1 MAGHSGEFS
10 GYYCKIATI
19 TDGKLLCIQS
29 RSQDEEAS
37 AITYVDEGDQRFVN
51 PGNYN
56 LFEPKQPLDFQ
67 QWLMLWMPQ
76 QTAYKIV
83 NRKSGLLLCVE
94 GRSTGENH
102 GVIQYRDQQLS
113 FQWWQV
119 ETLGDHFKL
128 VNKHSGKVLTAKS
141 GSVVQQTSD
150 SQSQIQQWNISS
162 LVFSGYIGEYKI
174 QNVNASKLLCIQGQS
189 IGDNAG
195 AIIHGDQS
203 LNFQWWRLFAHGW
216 DNGAFE
222 IENTQSGKLLCI
234 ESGSTSDDARA
245 IQYHDQELPFQK
257 WNLSLVSSGSDQ
269 IKITNA
275 KSNLLLC
282 VQYRDTGNNS
292 PVIQYQD
299 QSLSFQWW
307 KFVRLSG
314 EMDLTELIIFYHS
327 PPELSRRLLQA
338 SDLDPEM
345 CPELLLWYQNFIQTF
360 ALEVLGLLG
369 VFPTPS
375 LEDLASISNLILG
388 DASTLAQLQLILAI
402 AFTVD
407 AFISIIDLF
416 WKKDLW
422 SQIFRLLLKKI
433 WSLPTL
439 VKATA
444 TVLSWIVGAGE
455 ARTAIMLTKSVV
467 VLALLNKEKPECK

>member
-19 TDGKLLCIQS
+19 TDSNLLCIQS
-29 RSQDEEAS
+29 RSLDEGAS
-37 AITYVDEGDQRFVN
+37 AITYVDQGEERFVN
-51 PGNYN
+51 PADYK
-56 LFEPKQPLDFQ
+56 LFQPKQPLDFQ
-67 QWLMLWMPQ
+67 QWLMIWMPQ
-76 QTAYKIV
+76 QSAYKII
-83 NRKSGLLLCVE
+83 NRKSGLLLCVQ
-94 GRSTGENH
+94 GRSTDENH
-102 GVIQYRDQQLS
+102 GVIQYRDQQLP

-128 VNKHSGKVLTAKS
+128 VNKNSGKVLTARS

-162 LVFSGYIGEYKI
+162 LVFSGYIGEYQI
-174 QNVNASKLLCIQGQS
+174 QNVNASKLLCIQSRS
-189 IGDNAG
+189 IGDSAG
-195 AIIHGDQS
+195 AIIYEDQN
-203 LNFQWWRLFAHGW
+203 LDFQWWRIFAHGW

-234 ESGSTSDDARA
+234 ASRSTSEGARA
-245 IQYHDQELPFQK
+245 IQYQDQELPFQK

-282 VQYRDTGNNS
+282 VQSRNTDNGS

-299 QSLSFQWW
+299 QNLAFQWW
-307 KFVRLSG
+307 KFIRLSG
-314 EMDLTELIIFYHS
+314 QMDLTELITFYNS
-327 PPELSRRLLQA
+327 PPKEVSRRLLQA
-338 SDLDPEM
+338 SDLDTKM
-345 CPELLLWYQNFIQTF
+345 SPELLLWYQNFIQTF

-388 DASTLAQLQLILAI
+388 DASTLAQLQLILAT

-407 AFISIIDLF
+407 VFISILDLF
-416 WKKDLW
+416 WKRGLW
-422 SQIFRLLLKKI
+422 SQIFQLLLKKI

-444 TVLSWIVGAGE
+444 LVLSWIVGAGE

-467 VLALLNKEKPECK
+467 VLALLYREKPEQ

>member
-10 GYYCKIATI
+10 GYYCKIANI
-19 TDGKLLCIQS
+19 TDSRLLCIQS
-29 RSQDEEAS
+29 QSLDENAS
-37 AITYVDEGDQRFVN
+37 AITDVDQGELRFVN
-51 PGNYN
+51 PSDYN
-56 LFEPKQPLDFQ
+56 HFEPKQPLDFQ
-67 QWLMLWMPQ
+67 QWLMIWMPQ
-76 QTAYKIV
+76 QTAYKII
-83 NRKSGLLLCVE
+83 NRASGLLLCVY
-94 GRSTGENH
+94 GRSTAENE
-102 GVIQYRDQQLS
+102 VLIQYHDQQLP

-119 ETLGDHFKL
+119 ETLGNHFKL
-128 VNKHSGKVLTAKS
+128 VNKHSGKVITA
-141 GSVVQQTSD
+141 GSDLVIQQTSD
-150 SQSQIQQWNISS
+150 SESRLQQWDISS

-174 QNVNASKLLCIQGQS
+174 QNVNASKLLCIYGQS
-189 IGDNAG
+189 IDDSAT
-195 AIIHGDQS
+195 AIIYEDQD

-222 IENTQSGKLLCI
+222 IQNCKSGKLLCI
-234 ESGSTSDDARA
+234 MGRSTSENEIA
-245 IQYHDQELPFQK
+245 IQYKDQELPFQK

-275 KSNLLLC
+275 KSNLLLS
-282 VQYRDTGNNS
+282 VYGRSTDNS
-292 PVIQYQD
+292 TKMIQYHDQD
-299 QSLSFQWW
+299 LSFQWW

-314 EMDLTELIIFYHS
+314 EMDLTELITFYHS

-388 DASTLAQLQLILAI
+388 DASTLAQLQLILAV

-467 VLALLNKEKPECK
+467 VLALLYKEKPECK